1 MDCDRHIPELIE
13 LLLNCDW
20 PISAARIADYLR
32 LPGGGRESARRRAR
46 ELVTEARERGHRVCA
61 LPEGYWLARNDAE
74 WAAYTEDRADGARC
88 DFARLRRMRE
98 AAREAIGKQGLLF
111 DGTSSRLDYARA

>member
-20 PISAARIADYLR
+20 PISAARIAERLDLR
-32 LPGGGRESARRRAR
+32 GSGRESVRRRAR

-61 LPEGYWLARNDAE
+61 LPEGYWLARSDAE
-74 WAAYTEDRADGARC
+74 WAAYAADRADGARG

-98 AAREAIGKQGLLF
+98 AASEAGGKQGLLF

>member
-1 MDCDRHIPELIE
+1 MNCEPYIPDLIE
-13 LLLNCDW
+13 LLLRCDW
-20 PISAARIADYLR
+20 PISAAQIADYLH
-32 LPGGGRESARRRAR
+32 LPGSGRESARRRAR
-46 ELVTEARERGHRVCA
+46 ELVTEARERGHRICA